1 LIEFWPRSLFA
12 RNLVLLI
19 AFSLVVQFSTIAVYM
34 LLQRPRVI
42 EQGTLVATQIN
53 SLSIALSQVPSA
65 VRERIVQQVNRDGQ
79 IAIVSD
85 ARPPSG
91 IEDRSMLMDLF
102 LRTVRAHVPARTQLH
117 WENDPNSRL
126 WADVTI
132 DGRRYWIIL
141 PVRILLRFGWL
152 SSTLALFSIMALIA
166 TIVALLIQR
175 RINRPL
181 REIAEV
187 ARKLG
192 EGGQPERLPTYSSTE
207 LAAVANQFNAMTDS
221 LEAMEASRAVMLA
234 GISHDI
240 RTPLT
245 KLRLALAIEE
255 SSYEAPLSR
264 YIEQIDG
271 IVGQF
276 LDYARTGSDEPVI
289 DVDLNTLI
297 MQMAGEFEERGYCFE
312 LHLRKLPTVAFR
324 PIAMLRVIRNLMDNA
339 VKYGVSGFEVTT
351 WHKAN
356 EIGFAVLDRGPGIPT
371 ADSERLLRPFIRADM
386 GRSTV
391 SGTGLGL
398 AIVDR
403 IVRLHNGKFCL
414 QPRDPE
420 GGLMACVT
428 FSYMRSPAS
437 GSLETDHH
445 PSQGENVIN

>member
-1 LIEFWPRSLFA
+1 
-12 RNLVLLI
+12 
-19 AFSLVVQFSTIAVYM
+19 
-34 LLQRPRVI
+34 
-42 EQGTLVATQIN
+42 
-53 SLSIALSQVPSA
+53 
-65 VRERIVQQVNRDGQ
+65 
-79 IAIVSD
+79 
-85 ARPPSG
+85 
-91 IEDRSMLMDLF
+91 
-102 LRTVRAHVPARTQLH
+102 
-117 WENDPNSRL
+117 
-126 WADVTI
+126 
-132 DGRRYWIIL
+132 
-141 PVRILLRFGWL
+141 LRFGWL

-312 LHLRKLPTVAFR
+312 LHLRRLPTVAFR